1 MALKKLF
8 LLANW
13 KMYLNV
19 AESVALAKKMAKA
32 AKKLPKLSTMA
43 VFPSALAFSAVQ
55 TAFKKTKV
63 GVGAQNVYWIEK
75 GGYTGEVSAPMY
87 ASMGAKYALVGH
99 AERRHVFN
107 ESNHD
112 VRQKLESALA
122 AGLTP
127 VICVGETAMEKKAG
141 QTNTVLEAQLRAA
154 FTNLSWPEKRNLI
167 IAYEPVW
174 AIGTGDSCDP
184 TAAEAVAE
192 RIANWTK
199 QLLVGSN
206 PFVVYGGSVNPENI
220 HSYIRLPH
228 FSGVLVGGSS
238 TKMESWQQLMEHLE

>member
-19 AESVALAKKMAKA
+19 AESATLAKQFVKI
-32 AKKLPKLSTMA
+32 AKKLPAMSTVV
-43 VFPSALAFSAVQ
+43 VFPSTLAFPTVYGEL
-55 TAFKKTKV
+55 KKIKV
-63 GVGAQNVYWIEK
+63 GVGAQNVYWVEK

-87 ASMGAKYALVGH
+87 AEAGATYALVGH
-99 AERRHVFN
+99 AERRQVFH
-107 ESNHD
+107 ESNHE
-112 VRQKLESALA
+112 VRQKLESVLA

-127 VICVGETAMEKKAG
+127 VICVGETAAEKKDE
-141 QTNTVLEAQLRAA
+141 QTNTVLEAQLRAV
-154 FTNLSWPEKRNLI
+154 FTNLIWPAKRELI

-174 AIGTGDSCDP
+174 AIGTGESCNP
-184 TAAEAVAE
+184 TVAEAMAE
-192 RIANWTK
+192 RIMNWTK
-199 QLLVGSN
+199 QLLSGSE

-220 HSYIRLPH
+220 HNYIRLPH

-238 TKMESWQQLMEHLE
+238 TKIESWQKLMEHLE